1 MTHIINYV
9 LRILYVAIFGYIL
22 VFQADQI
29 VNMLPKLLG
38 GMLLLETLAQL
49 VEILLI
55 KKRAK
60 IRNAFFYLPL
70 VVLAWSIILMSIGD
84 LSMDTEKSINE
95 NFQEQSLW
103 MGFQIYLS
111 GFFFIALI
119 VSELIISAKYFK
131 PLHRPEQWKEEQ
143 AKREAEKKDEFEEE
157 DEPAQLNEGK

>member
-49 VEILLI
+49 IEILLI
-55 KKRAK
+55 KKRTEIHK
-60 IRNAFFYLPL
+60 GFLILPIAVL
-70 VVLAWSIILMSIGD
+70 VWALILMCIGD

-95 NFQEQSLW
+95 NFQDKSLW

-119 VSELIISAKYFK
+119 VSELIISAKFFK

-143 AKREAEKKDEFEEE
+143 LKRETENQETPEEE
-157 DEPAQLNEGK
+157 EKEVQLIEDK

>member
-49 VEILLI
+49 IEILLI

-60 IRNAFFYLPL
+60 IHNAFLYLPL
-70 VVLAWSIILMSIGD
+70 VVLIWSIILMSIGD
-84 LSMDTEKSINE
+84 LSMDGNKSINE
-95 NFQEQSLW
+95 NFHDQSLW

-119 VSELIISAKYFK
+119 VSELVISAKYFK
-131 PLHRPEQWKEEQ
+131 PLHRPDQWKEVQ
-143 AKREAEKKDEFEEE
+143 AKRDAEKKEEFEEE
-157 DEPAQLNEGK
+157 EKPAQLNEDK

>member
-49 VEILLI
+49 IEILLI
-55 KKRAK
+55 KKRADIHK
-60 IRNAFFYLPL
+60 AFFYLPL
-70 VVLAWSIILMSIGD
+70 VVLVWSIILMSIGD

-143 AKREAEKKDEFEEE
+143 AKREAEKKEEFEEE